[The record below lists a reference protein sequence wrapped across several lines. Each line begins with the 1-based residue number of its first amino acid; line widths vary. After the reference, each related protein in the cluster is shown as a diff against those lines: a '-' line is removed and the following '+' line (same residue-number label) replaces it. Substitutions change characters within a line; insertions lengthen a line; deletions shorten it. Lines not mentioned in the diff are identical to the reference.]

1 MTSEISFFVCA
12 HVDTGKSSLIGNL
25 LYLTGSVR
33 TLEESG
39 KRGCKFSDLLDI
51 EKSERE
57 RGNTQSSSIRE
68 FNYKNNNFC
77 AIDTPG
83 HSIYIRDLINTINIY
98 SNERTIPCL
107 LLSGVFSEFES
118 MFKFGTTKEDVL
130 LIRGCGFNHLVV
142 CINKID
148 KISDLD
154 ELNRQYNLIKTT
166 FNNFLNTSFV
176 GFKSVTYI
184 PISAYCGTNLITP
197 DVKINSMLEC
207 EDNTTFLDTLIAIN
221 QKIIKKQSTIIHKE
235 IISKTKNKCKIIF
248 SAFNIPNIITLGFEC
263 IYHFSKAIENHT
275 EMVGT
280 ISKIHD
286 IEGNSKRFLKTGD
299 IVNIFVIFNEN
310 MLLSQDQ
317 RVILRFNEITLG
329 FGRITFN

>member
-1 MTSEISFFVCA
+1 MTSEISFFVSA
-12 HVDTGKSSLIGNL
+12 HVDSGKSSLIGNL

-33 TLEESG
+33 TIEEGG
-39 KRGCKFSDLLDI
+39 KKGSKFSNLLDI
-51 EKSERE
+51 EQSERE

-68 FNYKNNNFC
+68 FNYKDTNFC

-83 HSIYIRDLINTINIY
+83 HSIFIRDLINTINTC

-154 ELNRQYNLIKTT
+154 ELNRQYNLIKIT
-166 FNNFLNTSFV
+166 FENFLNTSFV

-184 PISAYCGTNLITP
+184 PISAYYGTNLINP
-197 DVKINSMLEC
+197 DIKINSMLGC
-207 EDNTTFLDTLIAIN
+207 EDGTTFLDTLIKIN
-221 QKIIKKQSTIIHKE
+221 QRIVKKQSTIIHKE
-235 IISKTKNKCKIIF
+235 IVFKTKDKCKIIF
-248 SAFNIPNIITLGFEC
+248 SAFNIPNIIAPGFEC

-275 EMVGT
+275 EMLG
-280 ISKIHD
+280 KIVKIQNMD
-286 IEGNSKRFLKTGD
+286 GNSKRFLKTGET
-299 IVNIFVIFNEN
+299 VNIFVTFSEN
-310 MLLSQDQ
+310 MMLFQDQ
-317 RVILRFNEITLG
+317 RVILRLNEITLG
-329 FGRITFN
+329 FGRITFI